1 MKDTKKAAKR
11 KAAWSAISSAHLE
24 IEVLIHALERLS
36 AEVVSD
42 DYDPDYLSVFI
53 EGIIAK
59 AVEAHSDVSDALD
72 FLRQEPALKE

>member
-1 MKDTKKAAKR
+1 MTDTTKATEHR
-11 KAAWSAISSAHLE
+11 AAWSAISSAHLE

-42 DYDPDYLSVFI
+42 DYDPDYLAVLI

-72 FLRQEPALKE
+72 FLRREREQAA